1 MNQSATSRQVSGAA
15 SESVNSSCHHPKIDI
30 YNHVLP
36 IAYLELIKQRY
47 EDAGMV
53 KRLSNARI
61 LWDMEARVEMLKQW
75 PELQQILT
83 LANPPPEVLC
93 GPEDSPAAARLANDG
108 LAEICRKYPKQ
119 FPAFVAALPMN
130 NPSGAL
136 LEMDRAV
143 ETLGARG
150 IEIKTNINGRAL
162 DDPQFFPIFER
173 AANYHEVPV
182 WMHPIRSAASSDYVT
197 ESKSRYEIWQVMG
210 WPYETTAAMARM
222 VFSGL
227 FDRLPHLNIITHH
240 CGGMVPFFAGR
251 AETLW
256 AQLGSRTSDEDY
268 SGVLKSLSKPLID
281 YFKMFYG
288 DTVLSGSAS
297 ALRCG
302 LDFFGP
308 DHIVFASDCP
318 FDPEGGPMFIREGI
332 RSIDDLQLSDVV
344 KRKIYFDNA
353 QRLLKLGPAHGG

>member
-1 MNQSATSRQVSGAA
+1 MNNSAMNVIAPAEGKGGHTHAHS
-15 SESVNSSCHHPKIDI
+15 KIDI

-36 IAYLELIKQRY
+36 LPYLELIKQRY
-47 EDAGMV
+47 NDPGMV
-53 KRLSNARI
+53 KRLSGARI
-61 LWDMEARVEMLKQW
+61 LWDMEARIEMLKKW

-108 LAEICRKYPKQ
+108 LEGICSKYPQQ
-119 FPAFVAALPMN
+119 FPAFVATLPMN
-130 NPSGAL
+130 NVPAAL
-136 LEMDRAV
+136 QEMDRAIG
-143 ETLGARG
+143 ELGARG
-150 IEIKTNINGRAL
+150 VEIKTNVNGRPL
-162 DDPQFFPIFER
+162 DDPEFFPVFER
-173 AANYHEVPV
+173 AANHHKVPI
-182 WMHPIRSAASSDYVT
+182 WMHPIRPATFSDYPS
-197 ESKSRYEIWQVMG
+197 EPKSRYEIWQVMG

-227 FDRLPHLNIITHH
+227 FDRLPDLKVITHH
-240 CGGMVPFFAGR
+240 CGGMLPFFAGR

-268 SGVLKSLSKPLID
+268 SGVLKGLSKPLID

-288 DTVLSGSAS
+288 DTVLNGSAS

-332 RSIDDLQLSDVV
+332 RSIEDLDLSDEV
-344 KRKIYFDNA
+344 KRKIYFENA
-353 QRLLKLGPAHGG
+353 QQLLKLTLDRKG